1 MSSEH
6 LASAQNLL
14 KGNLA
19 GAWGILSGAQG
30 LSGQIDVGIA
40 RRFGGA
46 SAAYSLRDIGA
57 NGSRIVRVRRDT
69 GGGAGDDDEEDFSAN
84 QINSGA
90 LESFVGAGN
99 NGFVVTWYDQSG
111 NGNDATTDAD
121 TNEPRIV
128 ISGSLINNE
137 AGKPTIDFVPSSD
150 FFNVPI
156 ALDNINTASVFC
168 VWDRDV
174 NSGNGAI
181 AGQLGISGT
190 TSRMYTPLFVS
201 SNMYWGYGTSS
212 TAINLGT
219 YNANQTYLTSFVTG
233 DTNAE
238 AFLDNVSKG
247 TTAIQSAVIDAAN
260 GSIGRHNR
268 GSTAFPLNGKVSE
281 VIYYKNKLQADV
293 SEINTEINNYYGIY
307 S

>member
-14 KGNLA
+14 KGNLG
-19 GAWGILSGAQG
+19 GAWDILSGAQG

-57 NGSRIVRVRRDT
+57 NGTRIIRVRRDT
-69 GGGAGDDDEEDFSAN
+69 GGGAGDNDEEDFSAN

-90 LESFVGAGN
+90 LESFVGSGN

-121 TNEPRIV
+121 TNEPLIV
-128 ISGSLINNE
+128 SSGSLITNE
-137 AGKPTIDFVPSSD
+137 AGKPTIDFIPSLD

-156 ALDNINTASVFC
+156 VLDNINTASVFC

-174 NSGNGAI
+174 NSGNGGI
-181 AGQLGISGT
+181 AGQLGSSGS
-190 TSRMYTPLFVS
+190 TSRMYTPLFS
-201 SNMYWGYGTSS
+201 GSNMYWGYGDSATK
-212 TAINLGT
+212 INMGT

-247 TTAIQSAVIDAAN
+247 TTAIQSAAINAES
-260 GSIGRHNR
+260 GSIGRHIR
-268 GSTAFPLNGKVSE
+268 ASASFVLNGKVSE

-293 SEINTEINNYYGIY
+293 SEINTDINNYYGIY

>member
-14 KGNLA
+14 KGNLG
-19 GAWGILSGAQG
+19 GAWDILSGAQG

-121 TNEPRIV
+121 TNEPLIV
-128 ISGSLINNE
+128 SSGSLITNE
-137 AGKPTIDFVPSSD
+137 AGKPTIDFVPSAD

-156 ALDNINTASVFC
+156 VLDNINTASVFC

-181 AGQLGISGT
+181 AGQLGSSGS
-190 TSRMYTPLFVS
+190 TSRMYTPIFVS
-201 SNMYWGYGTSS
+201 SNMYWGYGNSS
-212 TAINLGT
+212 TAINMGT

-247 TTAIQSAVIDAAN
+247 TTAIQSAAIDAAN
-260 GSIGRHNR
+260 GSIGRHTR
-268 GSTAFPLNGKVSE
+268 GSTSFPLNGKVSE

>member
-1 MSSEH
+1 MSSEQ
-6 LASAQNLL
+6 LADGVNPLDAELAATWDIL
-14 KGNLA
+14 KGY
-19 GAWGILSGAQG
+19 SGRNTD
-30 LSGQIDVGIA
+30 LGIA
-40 RRFGGA
+40 RKFGGA
-46 SAAYSLRDIGA
+46 SAAFSLRDIGA
-57 NGSRIVRVRRDT
+57 NGSRVVRVRRDT

-121 TNEPRIV
+121 TNEPVIV
-128 ISGSLINNE
+128 SSGSLITNE
-137 AGKPTIDFVPSSD
+137 AGKPTIDFVPSAD
-150 FFNVPI
+150 FFNVPTVI
-156 ALDNINTASVFC
+156 DNINNASVFC

-181 AGQLGISGT
+181 AGQLGSSSS
-190 TSRMYTPLFVS
+190 TSRMYTPIFVG
-201 SNMYWGYGTSS
+201 SNMYWGYGNSS
-212 TAINLGT
+212 TAINMGT
-219 YNANQTYLTSFVTG
+219 YDANRTYLTSFVTG

-247 TTAIQSAVIDAAN
+247 TTAIQSAAIDAVN
-260 GSIGRHNR
+260 GSIGRHTR
-268 GSTAFPLNGKVSE
+268 SSTSFVLNGKVSE
-281 VIYYKNKLQADV
+281 VIYYKNKLQSDV
-293 SEINTEINNYYGIY
+293 SEINANINNYYGIY